1 MRLER
6 QGSVRWLMFEVKGVE
21 RAVEASARA
30 AAFDLLAYRRAF
42 KEALEKQEGPYGI
55 GIAWG
60 RDLEPSSDGEIVFCS
75 PDTVV
80 DALKLM
86 L

>member
-1 MRLER
+1 
-6 QGSVRWLMFEVKGVE
+6 MFEVKGVE

-42 KEALEKQEGPYGI
+42 ERTLEKQEGPYAV

-60 RDLEPSSDGEIVFCS
+60 RELAPSSDGEIVFCS
-75 PDTVV
+75 PDTVL
-80 DALKLM
+80 DALKLV